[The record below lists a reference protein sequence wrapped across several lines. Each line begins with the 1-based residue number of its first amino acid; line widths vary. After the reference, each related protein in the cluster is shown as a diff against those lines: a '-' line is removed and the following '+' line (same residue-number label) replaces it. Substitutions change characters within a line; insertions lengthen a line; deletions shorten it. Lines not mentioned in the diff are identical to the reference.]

1 MAESNNPA
9 IKAYESKIRYADPFH
24 ENIRVNLTNILKNTG
39 YFNIEAM
46 VEPLENCDHLTC
58 RIGADAFWNHDQVS
72 SNGFEAMQ
80 QDFDNVVATA
90 ALFAYNEAVQQSGYT
105 IGRIKTPDKVI
116 PDNDPNEKIHTY
128 MYANSSKTDSDSSSD
143 SSDSSTSSN
152 NVFSRENLQAISDA
166 KIVLTKENMQELQS
180 DQITIEDFL
189 RKYGNTNSD
198 EY

>member
-9 IKAYESKIRYADPFH
+9 IKVYESKIRYADPFH
-24 ENIRVNLTNILKNTG
+24 ENIRVNLTNLLKNAG

-46 VEPLENCDHLTC
+46 VEPQENCDHLTC

-90 ALFAYNEAVQQSGYT
+90 VLFAYNEAVQQSGYT

-128 MYANSSKTDSDSSSD
+128 MYAKINSKNGSDSNDSSS
-143 SSDSSTSSN
+143 

-180 DQITIEDFL
+180 GQITIEDFL

-198 EY
+198 E